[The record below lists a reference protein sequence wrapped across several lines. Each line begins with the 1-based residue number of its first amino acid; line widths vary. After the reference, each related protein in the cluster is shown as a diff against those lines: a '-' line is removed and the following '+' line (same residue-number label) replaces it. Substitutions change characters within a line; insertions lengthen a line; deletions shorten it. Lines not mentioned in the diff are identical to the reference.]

1 MQLESHIQ
9 AIQEDLAKTAGL
21 GDEAM
26 AQAAQRLTE
35 ALGSSL
41 QLRLFD
47 LLGEAALEIA
57 GQLVTGRVEVRLSG
71 RDPELVVV
79 MEDVQEEDVQVA
91 PGEELTG
98 RITLRLPE
106 SLKNIVEAAAAEE
119 GMSTNAWIVRALQR
133 RVTRGPSSH
142 RRGRNRIQG
151 YAQG

>member
-47 LLGEAALEIA
+47 LIGEAALEIA
-57 GQLVTGRVEVRLSG
+57 GQLATGRIEVRLSG

-79 MEDVQEEDVQVA
+79 MEDAQDTVEVV
-91 PGEELTG
+91 PGEEFTG

-106 SLKNIVEAAAAEE
+106 SLKNAVEAAAAEE
-119 GMSTNAWIVRALQR
+119 GVSTNAWVVSALR
-133 RVTRGPSSH
+133 RRISRPPH
-142 RRGRNRIQG
+142 QRRGRNRLQG

>member
-47 LLGEAALEIA
+47 LIGEAALEIA
-57 GQLVTGRVEVRLSG
+57 GQLATGRVEVRLSG

-79 MEDVQEEDVQVA
+79 MEDAQDAVEVV
-91 PGEELTG
+91 PGEEFTG

-106 SLKNIVEAAAAEE
+106 SLKNAVEAAAAEE
-119 GMSTNAWIVRALQR
+119 GVSTNAWVVSALR
-133 RVTRGPSSH
+133 RRIARPPQH
-142 RRGRNRIQG
+142 KRGRNRLQG